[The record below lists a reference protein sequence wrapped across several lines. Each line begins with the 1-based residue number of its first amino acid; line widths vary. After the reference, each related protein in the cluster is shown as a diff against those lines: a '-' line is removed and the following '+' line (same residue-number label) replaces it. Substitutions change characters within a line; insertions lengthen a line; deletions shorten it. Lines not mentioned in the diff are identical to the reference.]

1 MNPLRIVSTQIILI
15 QYGILNNIEMS
26 KQKDYS
32 KFSRKLATNKINPKY
47 YWSILKSFLNKKNP
61 CIHLSINNNQF
72 VAELKEKKGI
82 N

>member
-26 KQKDYS
+26 KQKYYS
-32 KFSRKLATNKINPKY
+32 KLSRKLATNKIHPKY

-61 CIHLSINNNQF
+61 CIPLSIHNNQF

-82 N
+82 K